1 MARTLLLI
9 DGEHVPSVIGDHI
22 LRLPESGRTPVA
34 ALFLGGFEKMAEL
47 PELGIPVLE
56 GDPMSVIPQ
65 AIHDYAIAVV
75 LDLSDEPIV
84 DPRTR
89 FALASTAMAAG
100 AIYSGGGIELAPP
113 PRPRLAERPTVSII
127 GTGKRTGKTG
137 VSIALARHW
146 RAQGMNPCIVTM
158 GRGGPAKPLVLR
170 AGRLASA
177 ESVLDHLTAEGLH
190 ATSDYVEDALF
201 AGVDTVGTRRLGA
214 GPAGVTVHDDFA
226 AGVAEAISLDPG
238 MIMFEGSGTAIP
250 PAHADSTV
258 LVTRSSLDPE
268 YLSGYLGPFRLALA
282 NAVVIVGSGD
292 SEPARLIGR
301 IAPHVRVFPATFE
314 PEPTVSVDGRSVVLV
329 TTAGTTEGAV
339 IERSLLAHGARSVRV
354 VHSLSDR
361 RSLAADLA
369 IVTQDDLVLTE
380 LKAAAAAVVLPLA
393 REVGADVGFLNNGLV
408 VEGGTAALAE
418 HLELGWPSRTASV
431 AGQGTT

>member
-1 MARTLLLI
+1 
-9 DGEHVPSVIGDHI
+9 VIQDH
-22 LRLPESGRTPVA
+22 LRRLPDSGRTPVA
-34 ALFLGGFEKMAEL
+34 ALFLGGFEKTAEL

-56 GDPMSVIPQ
+56 GDPSSVIPQ
-65 AIHDYAIAVV
+65 VVHEYAISLV

-84 DPRTR
+84 DPRAR

-100 AIYSGGGIELAPP
+100 AAYSGGGIELAPP
-113 PRPRLAERPTVSII
+113 SRPRLAERPTVSVI

-146 RAQGMNPCIVTM
+146 RMHGMNPCIVTM

-170 AGRLASA
+170 AGELGSA

-226 AGVAEAISLDPG
+226 AGVEAAISLNPG
-238 MIMFEGSGTAIP
+238 MIIYEGSGTAIP

-258 LVTRSSLDPE
+258 LVTHSSLDPE
-268 YLSGYLGPFRLALA
+268 YLSGYFGPFRLALA
-282 NAVVIVGSGD
+282 DAVVIVGSDG
-292 SEPARLIGR
+292 SELAQLMTR
-301 IAPHVRVFPATFE
+301 IAPHSRTFTATFE
-314 PEPTVSVDGRSVVLV
+314 PEPTVTVDGRSVILV
-329 TTAGTTEGAV
+329 TTADPATGAL
-339 IERSLLAHGARSVRV
+339 IERSLLALGARTVRF

-361 RSLAADLA
+361 SVLAADLA
-369 IVTQDDLVLTE
+369 IVTSDDLVLTE
-380 LKAAAAAVVLPLA
+380 LKAAAASVVLPLV

-408 VEGGTAALAE
+408 VEGGTAELAE
-418 HLELGWPSRTASV
+418 HLESRWPADAPSL